1 MRRRVTFGL
10 IVLDALCVFLGI
22 VTAWLFW
29 LWRTPNLQNLVQVH
43 LWELMAPNPWMPSG
57 VVFLIAWLIALNR
70 LGLHDPGRME
80 NSVRIAQE
88 STRAAVYMVVFT
100 LVLNNLLAARVYP
113 KGLVLPLLG
122 SSWLYV
128 TTARLLVFRLLL
140 RLEAPPT
147 AVNALI
153 VGIGADAAAMTERLE
168 RDARHVCT
176 VVGHLKTALSGA
188 PHVAPERILG
198 DIGDLAGLVNK
209 LDVRVLI
216 LATRTL
222 PRDDSMRLA
231 VQADRMGLRVLQ
243 VPYSWGVVSPR
254 LGFARVGGL
263 DLIDL
268 AGIKYP
274 TLGEQVKRVFD
285 LVAVVTGG
293 ALILPFLLLVALAI
307 RISDGGPALYVSK
320 RTGRGG
326 RTFDFYKF
334 RSMVVGADKLKA
346 DLAAQNETD
355 GRLFKIKRDPR
366 ITPIGRFIRTFSID
380 ELPQLLN
387 VLRGEMNLVGPR
399 PLPAEDMAGI
409 EHDDEMRYWFEQRG
423 KVNPGITGMW
433 QVMGRSDLGFA
444 EMVRHDIYYIQ
455 NWSLWLDLQILV
467 KTIPAVFKGRG
478 AS

>member
-1 MRRRVTFGL
+1 M
-10 IVLDALCVFLGI
+10 
-22 VTAWLFW
+22 
-29 LWRTPNLQNLVQVH
+29 
-43 LWELMAPNPWMPSG
+43 
-57 VVFLIAWLIALNR
+57 
-70 LGLHDPGRME
+70 
-80 NSVRIAQE
+80 
-88 STRAAVYMVVFT
+88 ST
-100 LVLNNLLAARVYP
+100 
-113 KGLVLPLLG
+113 
-122 SSWLYV
+122 
-128 TTARLLVFRLLL
+128 
-140 RLEAPPT
+140 
-147 AVNALI
+147 
-153 VGIGADAAAMTERLE
+153 
-168 RDARHVCT
+168 
-176 VVGHLKTALSGA
+176 
-188 PHVAPERILG
+188 
-198 DIGDLAGLVNK
+198 
-209 LDVRVLI
+209 
-216 LATRTL
+216 
-222 PRDDSMRLA
+222 
-231 VQADRMGLRVLQ
+231 
-243 VPYSWGVVSPR
+243 
-254 LGFARVGGL
+254 
-263 DLIDL
+263 
-268 AGIKYP
+268 
-274 TLGEQVKRVFD
+274 
-285 LVAVVTGG
+285 
-293 ALILPFLLLVALAI
+293 
-307 RISDGGPALYVSK
+307 

-455 NWSLWLDLQILV
+455 NGSLWLDLQILV